1 MNRLKK
7 ELTYISHLL
16 RRNKSNV
23 EVIIGEGNQ
32 TVKVCEIVNGKPFVS
47 QIVTEDVI
55 ELILR
60 YSLFRKEIKRYDKH
74 TLREIE

>member
-1 MNRLKK
+1 MKFVNYIVCKNIIFMLKYS
-7 ELTYISHLL
+7 L
-16 RRNKSNV
+16 
-23 EVIIGEGNQ
+23 EVFMKNF
-32 TVKVCEIVNGKPFVS
+32 KVCEIVNGKPFVS